1 MPAPILPL
9 IEAVTHWPERGALI
23 GLDLGTKTI
32 GVAVSDPDRRLATG
46 VETIHRKA
54 FKADAARLLA
64 ISGERNAV
72 GFVLGL
78 PINMDGSE
86 GPRAQSTRAFA
97 RNFSN
102 LTGLAI
108 ALWDER
114 LSTAAVE
121 RELIGMDVSRARR
134 AEVIDEHAAMFILQG
149 ALDRLATAARG
160 PLRMA
165 VVISALLP
173 VFLLIVLGFILKRS
187 LMRLD
192 TQWHGLERL
201 TYYVLFPTL
210 LIQTLVKADLSSVPV
225 AGVGGA
231 LMLSALAMSLLC
243 LALRPVFSR
252 WNIDGPAFTS
262 IFQGATRWQTYV
274 ALAVSSNLFGH
285 TGLALASVAM
295 VAIIPL
301 VNVFSVSVLAHY
313 AAPEKQ
319 SLRAIV
325 MTVLTNPLIWACAI
339 GLAVNVTH
347 LPLPQVWHDVA
358 EALGRSSLGIGLLV
372 TGAGLQLAGMF
383 RPSLAASIAV
393 LLKLILMPVLGVAL
407 ALWFGISGSSLV
419 IVAVCSA
426 VPTSSSAYV
435 LARQMGGD
443 APLLAQII
451 TLQTILAA
459 VTMPI
464 AIALVA

>member
-1 MPAPILPL
+1 
-9 IEAVTHWPERGALI
+9 
-23 GLDLGTKTI
+23 
-32 GVAVSDPDRRLATG
+32 
-46 VETIHRKA
+46 
-54 FKADAARLLA
+54 
-64 ISGERNAV
+64 
-72 GFVLGL
+72 
-78 PINMDGSE
+78 
-86 GPRAQSTRAFA
+86 
-97 RNFSN
+97 
-102 LTGLAI
+102 
-108 ALWDER
+108 
-114 LSTAAVE
+114 
-121 RELIGMDVSRARR
+121 
-134 AEVIDEHAAMFILQG
+134 
-149 ALDRLATAARG
+149 
-160 PLRMA
+160 MA

-173 VFLLIVLGFILKRS
+173 VFLLIVLGFVLKRS

-210 LIQTLVKADLSSVPV
+210 LIQTLVKADLSDVPV

-231 LMLSALAMSLLC
+231 LLLSALLMSLLC
-243 LALRPVFSR
+243 LALRPLFSR

-262 IFQGATRWQTYV
+262 IFQGATRWQTFV
-274 ALAVSSNLFGH
+274 ALAVSGNLFGN

-313 AAPEKQ
+313 ASPERQ
-319 SLRAIV
+319 SVRAIV
-325 MTVLTNPLIWACAI
+325 MTVAQNPLIWACVI
-339 GLAVNVTH
+339 GLVVNVTH
-347 LPLPQVWHDVA
+347 LPLPKVWHDVA

-372 TGAGLQLAGMF
+372 TGAGLHLEGLL

-393 LLKLILMPVLGVAL
+393 FLKLVLMPVLGTAL
-407 ALWFGISGSSLV
+407 ALWFGITGSSLV

-426 VPTSSSAYV
+426 VPCASSAYV

-459 VTMPI
+459 ITMPI
-464 AIALVA
+464 AIALVTTGP

>member
-1 MPAPILPL
+1 
-9 IEAVTHWPERGALI
+9 
-23 GLDLGTKTI
+23 
-32 GVAVSDPDRRLATG
+32 
-46 VETIHRKA
+46 
-54 FKADAARLLA
+54 
-64 ISGERNAV
+64 
-72 GFVLGL
+72 
-78 PINMDGSE
+78 
-86 GPRAQSTRAFA
+86 
-97 RNFSN
+97 
-102 LTGLAI
+102 
-108 ALWDER
+108 
-114 LSTAAVE
+114 
-121 RELIGMDVSRARR
+121 
-134 AEVIDEHAAMFILQG
+134 
-149 ALDRLATAARG
+149 
-160 PLRMA
+160 MA

-173 VFLLIVLGFILKRS
+173 VFLLIVLGFILRRS

-231 LMLSALAMSLLC
+231 LMLSALVMSVLC
-243 LALRPVFSR
+243 LALRPLLSR

-274 ALAVSSNLFGH
+274 ALAVASNLFGN

-301 VNVFSVSVLAHY
+301 VNVFSVSVLARY
-313 AAPEKQ
+313 AAPEQ
-319 SLRAIV
+319 PSIRTVV
-325 MTVLTNPLIWACAI
+325 MTVVKNPLIWACAI
-339 GLAVNVTH
+339 GLAVNVMH
-347 LPLPQVWHDVA
+347 LPLPKIWHDVA
-358 EALGRSSLGIGLLV
+358 DALGRSSLGIGLLV
-372 TGAGLQLAGMF
+372 TGAGLHLEGML

-393 LLKLILMPVLGVAL
+393 FLKLILMPALAVAL
-407 ALWFGISGSSLV
+407 ALCFGISGPGLV
-419 IVAVCSA
+419 VVATCSA

-459 VTMPI
+459 ITMPI
-464 AIALVA
+464 VIALVS